1 MIFKK
6 KEIKEKEDNLSEKI
20 YDLIQ
25 KPVITEKGTLVS
37 NNSQVI
43 FSVPMNAKKKN
54 VKQAVE
60 KLFGVNVKKVNII
73 VSKGK
78 TKRFK
83 GRIGKRKN
91 EKKAIISLEK
101 GQKIDITT
109 GI

>member
-43 FSVPMNAKKKN
+43 FSVPMNAKKKMLN
-54 VKQAVE
+54 KQ
-60 KLFGVNVKKVNII
+60 L
-73 VSKGK
+73 
-78 TKRFK
+78 
-83 GRIGKRKN
+83 KN
-91 EKKAIISLEK
+91 FS
-101 GQKIDITT
+101 G
-109 GI
+109 

>member
-6 KEIKEKEDNLSEKI
+6 KEIKKEDKI
-20 YDLIQ
+20 LTKFYDLIL

-43 FSVPMNAKKKN
+43 FSVPMNANKN
-54 VKQAVE
+54 LIKQAVQN
-60 KLFGVNVKKVNII
+60 LFGVNVKKINII
-73 VSKGK
+73 ISKGK

-83 GRIGKRKN
+83 GKLGKRKD